1 MLIISATDNEKNR
14 WMRNAKK
21 KKKKKRKKESGDTG
35 CSERVGAKWFCCT
48 FKFGFL

>member
-1 MLIISATDNEKNR
+1 MKKIDEWETQ
-14 WMRNAKK
+14 KK